1 MRYPRLIEFGQVD
14 IALCQAYTPH
24 RDLLR
29 RSGSDRLKDH
39 RRDRVLR
46 IDLVEPRRDQ
56 PRIAS
61 EPRRLGIPSHPGWP
75 KAKCWSLET
84 MFNEPC
90 GLHTR
95 SDRHLERLVNKQT
108 IGPPGRGLVRI
119 QCRS

>member
-46 IDLVEPRRDQ
+46 IDRVEPRREQ

-61 EPRRLGIPSHPGWP
+61 EPRRLGHP
-75 KAKCWSLET
+75 
-84 MFNEPC
+84 
-90 GLHTR
+90 
-95 SDRHLERLVNKQT
+95 
-108 IGPPGRGLVRI
+108 GPPGLVEGEMLVLRNHVQLAMRRADEDVI
-119 QCRS
+119 RT